1 MIMYIILGIL
11 TLGLFFG
18 FFGLLIWW
26 QYTMYK
32 DYERRFGYLF
42 KDDSKK

>member
-26 QYTMYK
+26 QYLMCK
-32 DYERRFGYLF
+32 DYDKRFGHLF
-42 KDDSKK
+42 KEGQKH

>member
-1 MIMYIILGIL
+1 MIFVGIFAVSLFFVYLGIL
-11 TLGLFFG
+11 F
-18 FFGLLIWW
+18 WW
-26 QYTMYK
+26 QYTMCK